1 VREAYSIHGRE
12 SRHDGCLALPAG
24 LKIAGDDNSR
34 LLLGLSALR
43 VLRLIRLVGML
54 KWGPR
59 TLLIR

>member
-1 VREAYSIHGRE
+1 
-12 SRHDGCLALPAG
+12 LPAG
-24 LKIAGDDNSR
+24 LKIAGNDNSR